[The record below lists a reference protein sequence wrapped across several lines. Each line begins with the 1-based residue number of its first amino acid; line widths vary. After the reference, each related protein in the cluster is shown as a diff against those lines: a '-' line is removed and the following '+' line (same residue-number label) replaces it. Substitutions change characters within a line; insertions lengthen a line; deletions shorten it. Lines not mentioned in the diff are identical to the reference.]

1 MIITEQKPTDAFSL
15 LGISK
20 EERGLVDETSN
31 PYKRLLVEAKE
42 KYNLTLAILTSL
54 NDRIL
59 REIRPKLDK
68 ELSAVKALELLNS
81 MYEDELPTQVI
92 HAAPPAKPANLLP
105 PPKVMSGEKASLA
118 FSLGERQ
125 RQFVEMIEKKSL
137 GLNIPAD
144 KVEINQIEFLKEEF
158 NISAF
163 YANNGRGYRRFVK
176 RRQTGPDTWYS
187 LDEYGLNCYR
197 GGKL

>member
-1 MIITEQKPTDAFSL
+1 
-15 LGISK
+15 
-20 EERGLVDETSN
+20 
-31 PYKRLLVEAKE
+31 
-42 KYNLTLAILTSL
+42 
-54 NDRIL
+54 
-59 REIRPKLDK
+59 
-68 ELSAVKALELLNS
+68 
-81 MYEDELPTQVI
+81 
-92 HAAPPAKPANLLP
+92 
-105 PPKVMSGEKASLA
+105 MSGEKASLA

-137 GLNIPAD
+137 SLNIPAD
-144 KVEINQIEFLKEEF
+144 KVEIHQIEFLKEEF

-176 RRQTGPDTWYS
+176 RRQTGPETLYS

>member
-1 MIITEQKPTDAFSL
+1 MITEITQQKPTDAFSL
-15 LGISK
+15 LSISK
-20 EERGLVDETSN
+20 DERGLVDEASN
-31 PYKRLLVEAKE
+31 PYKRLLEDARE

-68 ELSAVKALELLNS
+68 ELSAVKALELLSS
-81 MYEDELPTQVI
+81 MHEDESPIVP
-92 HAAPPAKPANLLP
+92 AAPPAKSENLLP
-105 PPKVMSGEKASLA
+105 PPKAMGGEKASLA

-125 RQFVEMIEKKSL
+125 RQFVEMVQRKSL
-137 GLNIPAD
+137 ELNIPAD
-144 KVEINQIEFLKEEF
+144 KIEINQIEFLKNGF
-158 NISAF
+158 GISAF